1 MPTNILVVDDNVL
14 YRQSFCRLLQEC
26 FANIQLVA
34 VEDGSRALSLTQQI
48 PFDLL
53 ILDYHLPGISGGD
66 VVRYLRTRARTTA
79 RLVPPII
86 LMSAHPDIAVFARSL
101 GVVAVFHKPV
111 ELDEIRT
118 VIGSIL
124 EQSPTRKLGLGLSLR
139 SNPVR

>member
-1 MPTNILVVDDNVL
+1 MPTNILVVDDHPL
-14 YRQSFCRLLQEC
+14 YRESFCSLLQEC
-26 FANIQLVA
+26 FADLQLVA
-34 VEDGSRALSLTQQI
+34 VEDGSQALSLTHQI

-66 VVRYLRTRARTTA
+66 VVRYLRSRARTTA

-101 GVVAVFHKPV
+101 GVVAVLHKPV
-111 ELDEIRT
+111 ELNEIHT
-118 VIGSIL
+118 VIGPIL
-124 EQSPTRKLGLGLSLR
+124 EQSPARKLGLSLPFG

>member
-1 MPTNILVVDDNVL
+1 MPTNILVVDDHPL
-14 YRQSFCRLLQEC
+14 YREAFCSLLQAC
-26 FANIQLVA
+26 FTDLQLVA

-101 GVVAVFHKPV
+101 GVVAFLHKPV
-111 ELDEIRT
+111 ERGELCS
-118 VIGSIL
+118 VISSIL
-124 EQSPTRKLGLGLSLR
+124 DRLPTHDSTLSLTF
-139 SNPVR
+139 SPSSTH